1 MFHRPQKKCAPSTLW
16 VRMYQGVHPISAR
29 LKAGRSNDGH
39 IPDNMSANAQ
49 KVQYPGYSDSPDDEQ
64 GESSPVRRILLVDE
78 QAHVLRVIRLNLD
91 RHGYAVDTALN
102 SENALLLIKKH
113 HYDVLIM
120 TSDMPDMS
128 IRQLCDNAARNC
140 HTSMP
145 LILVNDARDDD
156 WIDGSSVVE
165 RLGTPVSLRW
175 IVARLDDMF
184 GGDE

>member
-1 MFHRPQKKCAPSTLW
+1 
-16 VRMYQGVHPISAR
+16 
-29 LKAGRSNDGH
+29 
-39 IPDNMSANAQ
+39 MSANAH
-49 KVQYPGYSDSPDDEQ
+49 KLEYPDYTDSSDDEQ
-64 GESSPVRRILLVDE
+64 DKSSPVRRILLVDE

-102 SENALLLIKKH
+102 SENALLLVKEH

-140 HTSMP
+140 VTCMP
-145 LILVNDARDDD
+145 LILVKRASGDD
-156 WIDGSSVVE
+156 WIDDSSVVE

-175 IVARLDDMF
+175 IVTRLDEMF